1 MEYKSMN
8 NPEKQNN
15 KYVQLGNKFC
25 QTSSDNI
32 DGITYTEVCW
42 RKLYKKSSL
51 CFRELGLT
59 PARFLIELWQAADSN
74 TTTPFEAAEFAL
86 ELSALGNH
94 RTYRKPPTLLDAKFA
109 CLEFRD
115 NGAINIPFWYG
126 KKIHVDVSN
135 IQDKMDIDYCF
146 YDIVNGDDSMQ
157 ILLERLTRKAYFRD
171 KVSQNIASARA
182 RWIINV
188 DKRCEMTGNKS
199 FVFLPY
205 TCRPR
210 NFTNVMKTRK
220 RKNIAVEKPIDV
232 PAFLL
237 YEDISTHFS
246 MTKEE
251 SLVIQ
256 QSMETIHNLQD
267 QLLAASNSFLRK
279 R

>member
-8 NPEKQNN
+8 NPQKQNN
-15 KYVQLGNKFC
+15 KYVQLGNKFY
-25 QTSSDNI
+25 TTASDNI
-32 DGITYTEVCW
+32 DGITNSEVCW
-42 RKLYKKSSL
+42 RKHYNQGSL

-74 TTTPFEAAEFAL
+74 TTTPFEAAEFGL
-86 ELSALGNH
+86 ELRALSKH
-94 RTYRKPPTLLDAKFA
+94 RTYHKPPSLLDAKFA
-109 CLEFRD
+109 CLEFRY
-115 NGAINIPFWYG
+115 NSTINIPFWYG
-126 KKIHVDVSN
+126 KEIHVDIGN
-135 IQDKMDIDYCF
+135 IQHKMDIEHCC
-146 YDIVNGDDSMQ
+146 YDTMNGENAMQ
-157 ILLERLTRKAYFRD
+157 TLLERLTRKAYFRD
-171 KVSQNIASARA
+171 NVSLNIVSART
-182 RWIINV
+182 RWIVNV
-188 DKRCEMTGNKS
+188 DKRCKMTGKKS

-205 TCRPR
+205 ACRPR

-256 QSMETIHNLQD
+256 QSMENIHSLQD